1 MHSRPLVR
9 RTLLLV
15 IARMTGTRMLGQ
27 SPQRRLKGYS
37 VRSIK
42 RQRVC
47 SRRLHPI
54 IVGVKGS
61 RAHYL
66 CPEKKSP
73 AVWFIVFLPISLSI
87 AQHSREFGIRMALG
101 ATGADVLRLEFGR
114 SSVIIISGLAV
125 GLLLSLAMQGALSS
139 FLFEVSALN
148 PNIYAVAGA
157 VLLFS
162 TMTAVLIPALRAAR
176 TDPVIVFREM

>member
-1 MHSRPLVR
+1 
-9 RTLLLV
+9 
-15 IARMTGTRMLGQ
+15 
-27 SPQRRLKGYS
+27 
-37 VRSIK
+37 
-42 RQRVC
+42 
-47 SRRLHPI
+47 
-54 IVGVKGS
+54 
-61 RAHYL
+61 
-66 CPEKKSP
+66 
-73 AVWFIVFLPISLSI
+73 
-87 AQHSREFGIRMALG
+87 MALG

-148 PNIYAVAGA
+148 PNIYAVVGA